1 MTGSTEPIG
10 YIFESIA
17 IYDPSSVSIFIDKME
32 PEQAFYVITQAIH
45 MAYSKN
51 IFSMQE
57 TEVLSKALRILSQ
70 PRKEKAPTE

>member
-17 IYDPSSVSIFIDKME
+17 IYDPSSISIFIDKME
-32 PEQAFYVITQAIH
+32 PEQAFYVITQSIH

-70 PRKEKAPTE
+70 PRKEKPPTE

>member
-17 IYDPSSVSIFIDKME
+17 IYDPSSISIFIDKME

-70 PRKEKAPTE
+70 PRKEKTPTE

>member
-10 YIFESIA
+10 YLFESIA
-17 IYDPSSVSIFIDKME
+17 IYDPTSVSIFIDKMT
-32 PEQAFYVITQAIH
+32 PEQAFYVLTQAIQ

-57 TEVLSKALRILSQ
+57 TEVLSKSLRVLNQ
-70 PRKEKAPTE
+70 PRKEKTPTE